1 MMDQLLK
8 EYKQGKLILFIGAGV
23 SANLGL
29 PTWSEL
35 IGKLASDLDYDPDVF
50 ATYGDFLALAEYY
63 KKKKG
68 SLGSLRSWMDR
79 EWHDSKIDIK
89 TSKIHELIAKGN
101 FPSIYTTNYEN
112 WIERSY
118 DEYSIPYHKVV
129 NVSDIASANI
139 GVKEIIKFHG
149 DFSDDNSIVL
159 DETSYFERLEFETPL
174 DIKLRSDV
182 LGKSVLF
189 IGYSL
194 SDINIRQLFY
204 KLSKVWKEHGNG
216 IDKPKSYIFTSKTN
230 PVQELV
236 LGNWGIETIT
246 SQIDNPRKA
255 LEDFLKRLT
264 SS

>member
-1 MMDQLLK
+1 MDKLIE
-8 EYKQGKLILFIGAGV
+8 EYKTGKLILFVGSGV

-29 PTWSEL
+29 PTWSKL
-35 IGKLASDLDYDPDVF
+35 IEKLAHDLDYDPDVF
-50 ATYGDFLALAEYY
+50 NTYGNFLALAEFY

-79 EWHDSKIDIK
+79 EWHDSKIDIR
-89 TSKIHELIAKGN
+89 TSKIHEFIARGN
-101 FPSIYTTNYEN
+101 FHSIYTTNYDN
-112 WIERSY
+112 WIERSCE
-118 DEYSIPYHKVV
+118 EYNIPYQKVV
-129 NVSDIASANI
+129 SVSDIASSKF

-204 KLSKVWKEHGNG
+204 KLSKIWKNHGNG
-216 IDKPKSYIFTSKTN
+216 MIKPKSFIFTSKTN

-236 LGNWGIETIT
+236 LENWGIETIT
-246 SQIDNPRKA
+246 SDIDTPGEA
-255 LEDFLKRLT
+255 LEYFLKKLEEL
-264 SS
+264 